1 MKVTLIL
8 QVIEYIKLCQKKKI
22 FNDWHEV
29 SKEQAREYISD
40 IMKRMPALKKSE
52 QIAFVEEKR
61 LRGITVKELFET
73 Q

>member
-1 MKVTLIL
+1 M
-8 QVIEYIKLCQKKKI
+8 IEIRG
-22 FNDWHEV
+22 FFTDWHEV
-29 SKEQAREYISD
+29 DEENAREYISK
-40 IMKRMPALKKSE
+40 IMKMMIALKKSE

>member
-1 MKVTLIL
+1 M
-8 QVIEYIKLCQKKKI
+8 IEIRG
-22 FNDWHEV
+22 FFTDWHEV
-29 SKEQAREYISD
+29 DKEKAREYISK
-40 IMKRMPALKKSE
+40 IMKMMIAMKKSE

>member
-1 MKVTLIL
+1 MMIAMK
-8 QVIEYIKLCQKKKI
+8 E
-22 FNDWHEV
+22 
-29 SKEQAREYISD
+29 
-40 IMKRMPALKKSE
+40 SE